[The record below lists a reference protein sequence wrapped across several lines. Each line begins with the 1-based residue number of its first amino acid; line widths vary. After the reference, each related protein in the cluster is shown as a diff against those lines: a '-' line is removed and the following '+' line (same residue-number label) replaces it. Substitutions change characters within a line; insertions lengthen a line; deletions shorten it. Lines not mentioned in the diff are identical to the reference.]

1 MINKL
6 QHSLTHNA
14 FRGAHNELLLIR
26 QNLSFTFPVTTLARL
41 FFAIIFPSFEHRLL
55 LLAKFQFLEIPEPR
69 GIFQQVL
76 IKPNEIGSDQ
86 LRNIQTYLFN
96 QKKRKRNAIVAYL
109 FYFN

>member
-14 FRGAHNELLLIR
+14 FRGAYNELLLIR
-26 QNLSFTFPVTTLARL
+26 QNLSFTFPVATLARL

-76 IKPNEIGSDQ
+76 ILSRMRSGRITPEYTS
-86 LRNIQTYLFN
+86 LFN
-96 QKKRKRNAIVAYL
+96 HKKETERDR
-109 FYFN
+109 